1 MPSTDPMAA
10 TVAENAIYDTLQRRA
25 EDRSSR
31 DPRDEARAVVD
42 GFYATFEH
50 RDGKRRVV
58 LTGPW
63 EVPPSMS
70 TQPVFAT
77 ADQA

>member
-25 EDRSSR
+25 EDREGQ
-31 DPRDEARAVVD
+31 DPRSTARAVVD
-42 GFYATFEH
+42 GFYAAFEH
-50 RDGKRRVV
+50 EDGKRRVV

-63 EVPPSMS
+63 EVDPAKHM
-70 TQPVFAT
+70 QPLFAA
-77 ADQA
+77 ADQG